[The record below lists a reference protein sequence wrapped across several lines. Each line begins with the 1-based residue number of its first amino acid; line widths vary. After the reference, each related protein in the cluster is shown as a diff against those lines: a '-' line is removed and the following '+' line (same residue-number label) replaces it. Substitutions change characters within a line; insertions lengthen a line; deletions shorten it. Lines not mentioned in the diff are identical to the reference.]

1 MKDEDLCRLIAL
13 FAYKVMSLPLG
24 DDLADICLHERVS
37 KHAHLNICNGSRAI

>member
-1 MKDEDLCRLIAL
+1 MKAEDLCRLIAL

-37 KHAHLNICNGSRAI
+37 HLNICNGSRDI